1 MDIYEE
7 YENVIK
13 RCKNLENQIIKQEAL
28 LRKAVETMNEMLEDF
43 ETAGYMLAETSYC
56 EKCNVDK
63 KGCPYRDADGNSC
76 YNGYGKETQVSELIR
91 EIQEVL
97 K

>member
-1 MDIYEE
+1 MEIFEE
-7 YENVIK
+7 TENALI
-13 RCKNLENQIIKQEAL
+13 RCRSLENLVIKQEAL
-28 LRKAVETMNEMLEDF
+28 LRKSVEILNEMLEAF
-43 ETAGYMLAETSYC
+43 EKAGYMLAETSYC
-56 EKCNVDK
+56 DKCNVDK
-63 KGCPYRDADGNSC
+63 ESCPYRDMDGNSC

>member
-1 MDIYEE
+1 MEIFEE
-7 YENVIK
+7 AENALR
-13 RCKNLENQIIKQEAL
+13 RCRSLENLVIKQEAL
-28 LRKAVETMNEMLEDF
+28 LRKAVKTMNEMLEDF

>member
-1 MDIYEE
+1 MDIYSKREDARK
-7 YENVIK
+7 IK
-13 RCKNLENQIIKQEAL
+13 TLREENQTQRAL
-28 LRKAVETMNEMLEDF
+28 LQKAVNAMNEMLEDF
-43 ETAGYMLAETSYC
+43 EKAGYMLAETDYC
-56 EKCNVDK
+56 NSCNCDK
-63 KGCPYRDADGNSC
+63 ELCPYRDLDGNSC

>member
-1 MDIYEE
+1 MDIFKE
-7 YENVIK
+7 YNKTVKKSEKLSRMV
-13 RCKNLENQIIKQEAL
+13 LKQRAL

-43 ETAGYMLAETSYC
+43 EKASDMLSETSYC

-63 KGCPYRDADGNSC
+63 KGCPYRDLDGNSC